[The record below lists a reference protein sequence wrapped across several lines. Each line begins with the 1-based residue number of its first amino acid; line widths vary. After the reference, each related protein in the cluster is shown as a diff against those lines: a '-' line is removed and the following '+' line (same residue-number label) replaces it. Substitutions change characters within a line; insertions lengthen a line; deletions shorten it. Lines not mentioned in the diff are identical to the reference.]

1 MPDARIALYGRQIL
15 EVRTG
20 APGSLEEG
28 ARVTAHRA
36 RQCAVRP
43 ARAGAPGP
51 CLSGTARHAV
61 RPLDDGQRPFG
72 ERRLPVPLRWCD
84 EHPEKNSAIAHWPA
98 GLYALARGGG
108 ANRLTGYENALLGYK
123 PSNWKLL
130 QPILERWPRA
140 ADVLQV
146 RSALAVEYTVSDTRQ
161 RLSSVRALARAVRG
175 VAVAS
180 LRTSSTRWR
189 RVGPQTRRCLR
200 RCRPRARRR
209 WWRCVG
215 LPGLAGCVHT
225 RSSCSQTSSDR
236 RACSFARY
244 STGADRAVPAVC
256 VGRRRRRGAAA
267 HRCGA
272 DLAAVLCRRRQ
283 QL

>member
-1 MPDARIALYGRQIL
+1 M
-15 EVRTG
+15 VRRT
-20 APGSLEEG
+20 PREK
-28 ARVTAHRA
+28 
-36 RQCAVRP
+36 QCH
-43 ARAGAPGP
+43 
-51 CLSGTARHAV
+51 S
-61 RPLDDGQRPFG
+61 
-72 ERRLPVPLRWCD
+72 
-84 EHPEKNSAIAHWPA
+84 S
-98 GLYALARGGG
+98 LARGSLRTGEGGG
-108 ANRLTGYENALLGYK
+108 AKRLTGYENALLGYK

-236 RACSFARY
+236 RACSFAGY

-256 VGRRRRRGAAA
+256 VGRQRRRGAAA